1 MVRGVAKKR
10 LNFASEM
17 KKIQASKDLN
27 GQKQRPGA
35 ARRPITAMRQGTP
48 EKEQNEALVALSLL
62 HETDYPILKREASS
76 TRTGSKEP
84 IPEIRTLAIKGKKTE
99 PVM

>member
-48 EKEQNEALVALSLL
+48 EKEQNEALVSLSLL
-62 HETDYPILKREASS
+62 HETVFPMPKRVTSS
-76 TRTGSKEP
+76 TRTGTKEP
-84 IPEIRTLAIKGKKTE
+84 IPE
-99 PVM
+99 M